1 MDCIFHLCSFLVLE
15 CKWYFGLFQ
24 RGFVCSLHKWLMQS
38 NPIARWHICQGSING
53 LSFSPD
59 GKYLATVGRDG
70 MSVPLSFLF
79 HTCRSS
85 PWVSDAH
92 FIWQSHTSFLECP
105 STENWHTCPFG
116 YRSWQCGG
124 SLHYSFRGELYSER
138 KAVGYLQ
145 NCCITG
151 LDDECDCII
160 FMINANLVCKVG
172 SHGISH
178 INRWPSHSI

>member
-1 MDCIFHLCSFLVLE
+1 MVGKCRNCHWSSQHMDCIFHLCSFLVLE

-24 RGFVCSLHKWLMQS
+24 RGFVCSLHEWLMQS

-85 PWVSDAH
+85 LWVSDAH

-105 STENWHTCPFG
+105 WTENWHTYPIG

-124 SLHYSFRGELYSER
+124 SLQYILHTKLALFI
-138 KAVGYLQ
+138 KIVQ
-145 NCCITG
+145 
-151 LDDECDCII
+151 
-160 FMINANLVCKVG
+160 
-172 SHGISH
+172 
-178 INRWPSHSI
+178 SHSSSRPVMQQFCK

>member
-1 MDCIFHLCSFLVLE
+1 MDCIWSLSANGTLVFSKE
-15 CKWYFGLFQ
+15 V
-24 RGFVCSLHKWLMQS
+24 FVCSLHEWLMQS
-38 NPIARWHICQGSING
+38 NPIMRWHICQGSING

-105 STENWHTCPFG
+105 STENWHTCPIG
-116 YRSWQCGG
+116 YRPDNVEGVYTIVLGG
-124 SLHYSFRGELYSER
+124 NYIQKEKLLLLTKLLHYWSGRWVWLHNLY
-138 KAVGYLQ
+138 
-145 NCCITG
+145 
-151 LDDECDCII
+151 D
-160 FMINANLVCKVG
+160 
-172 SHGISH
+172 
-178 INRWPSHSI
+178 